1 LTAKKHHSIL
11 TLLLITMLCINLLN
25 VQVVHADDGT
35 PTEPPAPTQVETEP
49 PTETSVEPTSTP
61 VEITPTAE
69 TFEATPSPEVVA
81 DEDVPAAIAFP
92 QALENTDIVVLDEQG
107 QALVLGSQDTANA
120 LVSSDPVWCPESVSI
135 PTPGANGCSASFASI
150 TELLV
155 AMQADPQSFSQN
167 GTIFLEQTDGPGFT
181 TPLTLDD
188 SSASLGTS
196 FNSLN
201 LYNLTVQG
209 GWNPATGSTS
219 DQTIFSGSNAYIQ
232 VGSLTNP
239 WIGSV
244 TLNNLTVL
252 NVTST
257 SNAGLAVNSSG
268 AVVLNNVTVVGSGA
282 GQDAINIS
290 ASNVALTDV
299 NASYGDVN
307 GISITASNPGTVT
320 LNNVTANNNGHS
332 DGSEPSGSGVY
343 IQGADTLLTV
353 TGGSFNNNARYG
365 IEALNST
372 STTLPIANFWTDQ
385 DDYSPGSV
393 VTISGNDNNLN
404 GENIGFTPGE
414 TVLVI
419 VQGPNGYTTT
429 CEGVADSYGAWA
441 CQITLWASNLAVGS
455 YTYTATGMTSGISV
469 TGAFTDARTID
480 SVTLNGGSS
489 VTVAPNGSIT
499 VVVNVTTA
507 TPGNPNWGSTRWQ
520 IGSSSACI
528 NHSNHNSSGSYSETL
543 TITAPATAGTYN
555 ITITVYQDDT
565 CNQGASS
572 TTITNGVTVQ
582 APDTTP
588 PVISPSVSGIPAM
601 YL

>member
-1 LTAKKHHSIL
+1 MTAKKHHSIL

-49 PTETSVEPTSTP
+49 PTEPPVEPTSTP

-69 TFEATPSPEVVA
+69 TFEATPSPEAVA

-135 PTPGANGCSASFASI
+135 PTPGANGCSTSFGSI

-167 GTIFLEQTDGPGFT
+167 GTIFLEQTDGSGFT

-219 DQTIFSGSNAYIQ
+219 DQTIFSGSNAYVQ
-232 VGSLTNP
+232 VGSFTNP

-282 GQDAINIS
+282 G
-290 ASNVALTDV
+290 
-299 NASYGDVN
+299 
-307 GISITASNPGTVT
+307 
-320 LNNVTANNNGHS
+320 
-332 DGSEPSGSGVY
+332 
-343 IQGADTLLTV
+343 
-353 TGGSFNNNARYG
+353 
-365 IEALNST
+365 
-372 STTLPIANFWTDQ
+372 
-385 DDYSPGSV
+385 
-393 VTISGNDNNLN
+393 
-404 GENIGFTPGE
+404 
-414 TVLVI
+414 
-419 VQGPNGYTTT
+419 
-429 CEGVADSYGAWA
+429 
-441 CQITLWASNLAVGS
+441 
-455 YTYTATGMTSGISV
+455 
-469 TGAFTDARTID
+469 
-480 SVTLNGGSS
+480 
-489 VTVAPNGSIT
+489 
-499 VVVNVTTA
+499 
-507 TPGNPNWGSTRWQ
+507 
-520 IGSSSACI
+520 
-528 NHSNHNSSGSYSETL
+528 
-543 TITAPATAGTYN
+543 
-555 ITITVYQDDT
+555 
-565 CNQGASS
+565 
-572 TTITNGVTVQ
+572 
-582 APDTTP
+582 
-588 PVISPSVSGIPAM
+588 
-601 YL
+601 